1 LRILYTTAFRV
12 LACTALVACSHASAT
27 ESATPNPAIPPGGQ
41 AWSPTSTVGT
51 ASPNSGKAKLCAL
64 DDVKFDTYKEI
75 SIPATSA
82 FKDWGAISASKD
94 DPDHWAIP
102 HGELPTG
109 EHLHAAFVTLDAV
122 TLSKANRCAET
133 RVKMLIAPLASDG
146 SQTIAV
152 NHLFA
157 LDDVLDYPIPTKR
170 PPIEIGELI
179 DDMSIFAVLT
189 ADVNEAFVSTKTTMD
204 DAERAAK
211 CLDGAQKLAAYVNAG
226 VGTPTSSVAPLTDVP
241 SSEASYGCPFG
252 PKDAP
257 DLFVAWDHQAHPP
270 ADTVAFIAKAG
281 EYLTGATNAE
291 LKIALAACVTEA
303 LKLGSREMGDR
314 EFRGV
319 KVECQAFMRDGGGGS
334 ATIYR
339 RFGAYPVHLD
349 ASAERRAAMLLASEK
364 AKIEETRSRNASL
377 AFAKWWLDPAIPQ
390 KVKTFAMVSARI
402 VALSERCPTWTP
414 NLSRIAEAAAYAGVQ
429 STDIKPG
436 GKYFA
441 LVAMM
446 TASMRSETEKQS
458 VDSACED
465 AQHYD

>member
-1 LRILYTTAFRV
+1 V
-12 LACTALVACSHASAT
+12 LAFTALISHSHNTFAT
-27 ESATPNPAIPPGGQ
+27 EPASPVAPPGGQ
-41 AWSPTSTVGT
+41 ASSPTSTEGT
-51 ASPNSGKAKLCAL
+51 ASPNSGKAKLCAS
-64 DDVKFDTYKEI
+64 DDVKFDTYKEL
-75 SIPATSA
+75 SIPATSV
-82 FKDWGAISASKD
+82 FKDWGAVSVSKD

-109 EHLHAAFVTLDAV
+109 EHTYAAFVTLDAV
-122 TLSKANRCAET
+122 TLSKTHRCAET
-133 RVKMLIAPLASDG
+133 KVKILIAPLASDS
-146 SQTIAV
+146 SQMAAV

-157 LDDVLDYPIPTKR
+157 PDDILDYPIPTKR
-170 PPIEIGELI
+170 PPIEIGKLI

-189 ADVNEAFVSTKTTMD
+189 ADVKEAYVSTKTAMD

-211 CLDGAQKLAAYVNAG
+211 CLHGAKKLAAYTNAG
-226 VGTPTSSVAPLTDVP
+226 VGTPTSSVAPLTGVP

-257 DLFVAWDHQAHPP
+257 DLFVGWDNRAHPP

-281 EYLTGATNAE
+281 EYLTGATNTE
-291 LKIALAACVTEA
+291 LRTELAACVAEA
-303 LKLGSREMGDR
+303 LKPDSGEMADR

-319 KVECQAFMRDGGGGS
+319 KIECQAFARDGGGGS
-334 ATIYR
+334 ATVYR

-349 ASAERRAAMLLASEK
+349 ASAEQRAAMLLASEK
-364 AKIEETRSRNASL
+364 AKVEETKSQNASL

-390 KVKTFAMVSARI
+390 KVKTFAMVSARV
-402 VALSERCPTWTP
+402 VALSERCPTWAP

-429 STDIKPG
+429 SADIKPD

-446 TASMRSETEKQS
+446 TASMRSETQKQS
-458 VDSACED
+458 VESACED
-465 AQHYD
+465 AKRYD